1 MTGISFGPHA
11 KGGDPMPVDSREEY
25 LRHAEIC
32 LKLAGSTTD
41 RESRTQLRE
50 MAAAWLKLVET
61 EPRPQLDGIDLSPNA

>member
-1 MTGISFGPHA
+1 MDG
-11 KGGDPMPVDSREEY
+11 KRMPVDSKQEY

-32 LKLAGSTTD
+32 LKLAWSTTD

-61 EPRPQLDGIDLSPNA
+61 EPRPQADGIDLSPGA